1 MQEGLINSGEAVA
14 IESAHVIL
22 SAQGKDTG
30 PRDHLVAA
38 TPRATSRILG
48 TAAQT
53 PTIPVLLI
61 VDRTTPHSP
70 PTTSPSTC
78 FGRRIPCN
86 ICNPYSEDR
95 RAHRSTSSASTR
107 TGDFTSSPTW
117 ALHNE

>member
-48 TAAQT
+48 TAAQI

-95 RAHRSTSSASTR
+95 RVAPVHILRFDPDRRFYELANL
-107 TGDFTSSPTW
+107 GF
-117 ALHNE
+117 AQ